1 MNAHRRC
8 IIGYTLL
15 GMAFAL
21 CPCHLPIVLF
31 LLAGTAIGALLLENF
46 SMIMLLAA
54 ALFLVLLITGI
65 LLIRESTPETKSHHH
80 WSAFKEEYERVDE
93 KV

>member
-1 MNAHRRC
+1 
-8 IIGYTLL
+8 
-15 GMAFAL
+15 MAIAL
-21 CPCHLPIVLF
+21 CPCHLPLLLF

-46 SMIMLLAA
+46 SIIMWVAA

-65 LLIRESTPETKSHHH
+65 LLIRESTPETKSNCD
-80 WSAFKEEYERVDE
+80 WPAFREEYEGVDE